1 MRTVVCGGIL
11 FVKIKKGRRIIMKVT
26 ENKIYNPEI
35 ECMDRDELK
44 ALQLSR
50 LQETVK
56 LCYERVPLYRQRMD
70 ALGVK
75 PEDIKTLSD
84 ITKLPFTNK
93 TDLRDE
99 FPFGLLAAD
108 KKDIIRIQG
117 SSGTTGKPIV
127 SGYTANDV
135 EVWTEMVAR
144 SLPAAGGGS
153 EDIIQ
158 VTYGYGLFT
167 GGLGA
172 HQGATRIG
180 AMTVPMS
187 AGNTQR
193 QLMMM
198 HDLGATMLCCT
209 PSYAIF
215 LGESIREMGYDPKEF
230 QLKSGCFG
238 AEPWTEEM
246 RDKIEEL
253 FDINAYNIYG
263 LTEIAGPGVAYEC
276 PAKAGMHIN
285 EDHVIAEILD
295 PETDEPLPY
304 GERGELVFT
313 TITKTGMPMIRYRT
327 HDLCTL
333 TEEKCSCGRTHVR
346 MGRIMGRTDD
356 MLVIRGVNVF
366 PSQIETVLLRVAG
379 VAPHYQLIVDR
390 VNSTDTL
397 EVQVELTEEMFSDTV
412 ADVERIR
419 DEIKE
424 GIKSVVGIAASIKL
438 VPPKSIQRS
447 EGKAKRTIDK
457 RGLTN

>member
-1 MRTVVCGGIL
+1 
-11 FVKIKKGRRIIMKVT
+11 MKVT
-26 ENKIYNPEI
+26 ENKIYNPAI
-35 ECMDRDELK
+35 ECMDRDELQK
-44 ALQLSR
+44 LQLER
-50 LQETVK
+50 LKETVR
-56 LCYERVPLYRQRMD
+56 LVYDRVPLYRERMD
-70 ALGVK
+70 ALGVT
-75 PEDIKTLSD
+75 PDDIQTLSD

-108 KKDIIRIQG
+108 KRDIVRIQG

-127 SGYTANDV
+127 SGYTENDV

-144 SLPAAGGGS
+144 SLTAAGGGKD
-153 EDIIQ
+153 DIVQ

-187 AGNTQR
+187 SGNTQR

-215 LGESIREMGYDPKEF
+215 LGESLREMGYDPAEF
-230 QLKSGCFG
+230 RLKSGCFG

-246 RDKIEEL
+246 REKIEEL

-263 LTEIAGPGVAYEC
+263 LTEIAGPGVAFEC
-276 PAKAGMHIN
+276 PAKQGMHIN

-295 PETDEPLPY
+295 PETGEPLPY

-327 HDLCTL
+327 HDLCTM
-333 TEEKCSCGRTHVR
+333 TVEKCACGRTHAR
-346 MGRIMGRTDD
+346 MGRILGRTDD
-356 MLVIRGVNVF
+356 MLIIRGVNVF

-424 GIKSVVGIAASIKL
+424 GIKSVVGIAAQIKL
-438 VPPKSIQRS
+438 VPPKTIQRS
-447 EGKAKRTIDK
+447 EGKAKRTVDR
-457 RGLTN
+457 RGLTETK